1 MEVRI
6 RFASECYIKGET
18 LEEIKKKW
26 ETLSFGPDVEFIEIE
41 AVEDGET
48 NKDIEK
54 EWNNTF

>member
-18 LEEIKKKW
+18 LEEIKMKW

-48 NKDIEK
+48 YEDVTDLFNKA
-54 EWNNTF
+54 

>member
-48 NKDIEK
+48 YEDVTDLFNKA
-54 EWNNTF
+54 